1 MDAGTK
7 HADHYP
13 SAGANFLF
21 SMLFLTL
28 VAGSWGALEAFGR
41 LPQSL
46 DDLAPWEMAILALAV
61 FRFTRVITKEEVGEW
76 IRALF
81 PPEKGGALGRTAA
94 SLVRCPWCFGVW
106 VAWLFTTAYL
116 LIPYV
121 AVFPLLVIAVAGA
134 AVAVHTAV
142 GALRAMIPP
151 SQVQEER
158 GSVPN
163 ACR

>member
-1 MDAGTK
+1 
-7 HADHYP
+7 
-13 SAGANFLF
+13 
-21 SMLFLTL
+21 MLFLAL

-46 DDLAPWEMAILALAV
+46 DDIAPWEMMVLALAV

-76 IRALF
+76 VRALF
-81 PPEKGGALGRTAA
+81 PPEKGGALGRTAV

-116 LIPYV
+116 LIPRV
-121 AVFPLLVIAVAGA
+121 AVFPLLVMAVAGA
-134 AVAVHTAV
+134 AVATHTAV

-151 SQVQEER
+151 EAPREGG
-158 GSVPN
+158 GSAPN
-163 ACR
+163 VCR